1 LIEKGATPWT
11 ILQVNAPWSLAA
23 AVALGGGAGRLNLPD
38 YGGQAVTA
46 RIERI
51 SYRFGALL
59 WYDGWH
65 TITILRIV
73 KTC

>member
-1 LIEKGATPWT
+1 
-11 ILQVNAPWSLAA
+11 
-23 AVALGGGAGRLNLPD
+23 VASGGGAGRLNLPD
-38 YGGQAVTA
+38 YSEQAVTA
-46 RIERI
+46 TTARI